1 MSIRSGVPT
10 CSPLRGARGP
20 ARTPRCHACVVSPS
34 APTRLVRASAM
45 GSGGESDPA
54 LMSDAPSFLGLPAV
68 TLERLSVRDVAP
80 GVFER
85 THVDRA
91 VPAVLTDVA
100 KSWPCASKWTLEWF
114 KQKHGDV
121 RVAADDGTKEKMKG
135 TLREFVKTCDA
146 FEQTSQFSSSGSTGA
161 HLVDSSG

>member
-1 MSIRSGVPT
+1 
-10 CSPLRGARGP
+10 
-20 ARTPRCHACVVSPS
+20 
-34 APTRLVRASAM
+34 M

-68 TLERLSVRDVAP
+68 KLERLSVRDVAP

-100 KSWPCASKWTLEWF
+100 ATWPCAEKWTLEWF
-114 KQKHGDV
+114 KEKHGDV
-121 RVAADDGTKEKMKG
+121 RVAADDGTKEKMKC

-146 FEQTSQFSSSGSTGA
+146 FERGAKSS
-161 HLVDSSG
+161 